1 VLRVVLDTNVFVS
14 GLLSKTGLPAKI
26 LDAWRAGQYLLI
38 ASPPIVAEIKRVLQA
53 PRIREKYFITDG
65 DIEQL
70 IILLEKEALIVPGY
84 TDVKDA
90 IPDDPSDEMFLA
102 CAVDAAADFIPEAAS
117 CSTLSLFILS
127 PLPQFKFI
135 HRNCSP
141 IKDNQVPTTFKPIVS
156 GPALPLPLV
165 ELGGPRDLNGPRM

>member
-102 CAVDAAADFIPEAAS
+102 CAVDAAADFI
-117 CSTLSLFILS
+117 
-127 PLPQFKFI
+127 
-135 HRNCSP
+135 
-141 IKDNQVPTTFKPIVS
+141 VS
-156 GPALPLPLV
+156 GDRHLLEISEYKGISIITVNEFEEKLA
-165 ELGGPRDLNGPRM
+165 RST

>member
-1 VLRVVLDTNVFVS
+1 MKVLRVVLDTNVFVS

-102 CAVDAAADFIPEAAS
+102 CAVDAAADF
-117 CSTLSLFILS
+117 
-127 PLPQFKFI
+127 
-135 HRNCSP
+135 
-141 IKDNQVPTTFKPIVS
+141 VVS
-156 GPALPLPLV
+156 GDRHLLEISEYKGISIITVNEFEEKLA
-165 ELGGPRDLNGPRM
+165 RST

>member
-102 CAVDAAADFIPEAAS
+102 CAVDAAADFVETATFSKYPNTKAS
-117 CSTLSLFILS
+117 PLSLLMNLKKNWHS
-127 PLPQFKFI
+127 PPD
-135 HRNCSP
+135 S
-141 IKDNQVPTTFKPIVS
+141 
-156 GPALPLPLV
+156 
-165 ELGGPRDLNGPRM
+165 

>member
-38 ASPPIVAEIKRVLQA
+38 ASPPIVAEIKRVLQT

-102 CAVDAAADFIPEAAS
+102 CAVDAAADFI
-117 CSTLSLFILS
+117 
-127 PLPQFKFI
+127 
-135 HRNCSP
+135 
-141 IKDNQVPTTFKPIVS
+141 VS
-156 GPALPLPLV
+156 GDRHLLEISEYKGISIITVNEFEEKLA
-165 ELGGPRDLNGPRM
+165 RST

>member
-1 VLRVVLDTNVFVS
+1 MKVLRVVLDTNVFVS

-102 CAVDAAADFIPEAAS
+102 CAVDAAADFI
-117 CSTLSLFILS
+117 
-127 PLPQFKFI
+127 
-135 HRNCSP
+135 
-141 IKDNQVPTTFKPIVS
+141 VS
-156 GPALPLPLV
+156 GDRHLLEISEYKGISIITVNEFEEKLA
-165 ELGGPRDLNGPRM
+165 RST

>member
-1 VLRVVLDTNVFVS
+1 MLRVVLDTNVFVS

-102 CAVDAAADFIPEAAS
+102 CAVDAAADFI
-117 CSTLSLFILS
+117 
-127 PLPQFKFI
+127 
-135 HRNCSP
+135 
-141 IKDNQVPTTFKPIVS
+141 VS
-156 GPALPLPLV
+156 GDRHLLEISEYKGISIITVNEFEEKLA
-165 ELGGPRDLNGPRM
+165 RST

>member
-1 VLRVVLDTNVFVS
+1 MLRVVLDTNVFVS

-38 ASPPIVAEIKRVLQA
+38 ASPPIVAEIKRVLQT

-102 CAVDAAADFIPEAAS
+102 CAVDAAADFI
-117 CSTLSLFILS
+117 
-127 PLPQFKFI
+127 
-135 HRNCSP
+135 
-141 IKDNQVPTTFKPIVS
+141 VS
-156 GPALPLPLV
+156 GDRHLLEISEYKGISIITVNEFEEKLA
-165 ELGGPRDLNGPRM
+165 RST

>member
-38 ASPPIVAEIKRVLQA
+38 TSPPIVAEIKRVLEI
-53 PRIREKYFITDG
+53 PRISEKYLINRG

-70 IILLEKEALIVPGY
+70 IILLEKDALIVPGH
-84 TDVKDA
+84 TDVKNT

-102 CAVDAAADFIPEAAS
+102 CALDASAD
-117 CSTLSLFILS
+117 C
-127 PLPQFKFI
+127 
-135 HRNCSP
+135 
-141 IKDNQVPTTFKPIVS
+141 IVS
-156 GPALPLPLV
+156 GDRHLLDISEYKGIPIITVNEFEEKL
-165 ELGGPRDLNGPRM
+165 ESST

>member
-1 VLRVVLDTNVFVS
+1 MKVLRVVLDTNVFVS

-38 ASPPIVAEIKRVLQA
+38 ASPPIVAEINRVLQA

-102 CAVDAAADFIPEAAS
+102 CAVDAAADFI
-117 CSTLSLFILS
+117 
-127 PLPQFKFI
+127 
-135 HRNCSP
+135 
-141 IKDNQVPTTFKPIVS
+141 VS
-156 GPALPLPLV
+156 GDRHLLEISEYKGISIITVNEFEEKLA
-165 ELGGPRDLNGPRM
+165 RST